1 MDFLPYLVDAVVVL
15 IFVCAVLDGNRRG
28 FVKMI
33 LSLVAAIISIALA
46 GELSEPIAVRINDAY
61 LHDIIVEEIDNN
73 LNIDDITQQDIAG
86 IEQAVPS
93 QITAVADEAG
103 ISIEDILKAAT
114 EAEGGLSENLIAEA
128 EENLIIPILTITV
141 FAAVYILL
149 MIVFAIIIGAINT
162 AFKLPVLNKL
172 NKALGA
178 ILGALKG
185 VTVVLVI
192 SVVAVLTAS
201 FAPESEL
208 GEAVLDSVLLNKI
221 FDITVSIIV

>member
-15 IFVCAVLDGNRRG
+15 IFVCAVLDGRRRG

-73 LNIDDITQQDIAG
+73 LNIDDITQQDVAQ
-86 IEQAVPS
+86 IEEAVPS
-93 QITAVADEAG
+93 QIMAVAEEAG
-103 ISIEDILKAAT
+103 ISIEDILTAAT

-128 EENLIIPILTITV
+128 EENLIIPILTMTV

-149 MIVFAIIIGAINT
+149 MMVFAIIIGAINT

-172 NKALGA
+172 NTLLGA
-178 ILGALKG
+178 LLGALKG

-192 SVVAVLTAS
+192 SIVAVLTAS
-201 FAPESEL
+201 FAPENEL
-208 GEAVLDSVLLNKI
+208 GEAVLNSVLLNKI
-221 FDITVSIIV
+221 FEITVSIIV

>member
-15 IFVCAVLDGNRRG
+15 IFVCAVLDGRRRG

-73 LNIDDITQQDIAG
+73 LNIDDITQQDVAQ
-86 IEQAVPS
+86 IEEAVPS
-93 QITAVADEAG
+93 QIMAVAEEAG
-103 ISIEDILKAAT
+103 ISIEDILTAAT
-114 EAEGGLSENLIAEA
+114 DAEGGLSENLIAEA
-128 EENLIIPILTITV
+128 EENLIIPILTMTV

-149 MIVFAIIIGAINT
+149 MMVFAIIIGAINT

-172 NKALGA
+172 NTVLGA
-178 ILGALKG
+178 LLGALKG

-192 SVVAVLTAS
+192 SIVAVLTAS
-201 FAPESEL
+201 FAPENEL
-208 GEAVLDSVLLNKI
+208 GEAVLNSVLLNKI
-221 FDITVSIIV
+221 FEITVSIIV

>member
-73 LNIDDITQQDIAG
+73 LNIDDITQQDIAE

-128 EENLIIPILTITV
+128 EENLIIPILTITE
-141 FAAVYILL
+141 ASIAEI
-149 MIVFAIIIGAINT
+149 MAMKIIIGAINT

-185 VTVVLVI
+185 VTVVVVI
-192 SVVAVLTAS
+192 SIVAVLTAS

>member
-15 IFVCAVLDGNRRG
+15 IFVCAVLDGRRRG

-73 LNIDDITQQDIAG
+73 LNIDDITQQDIAQ
-86 IEQAVPS
+86 IEEAVPS
-93 QITAVADEAG
+93 QIMAVAEEAG
-103 ISIEDILKAAT
+103 ISIEDILTAAT

-128 EENLIIPILTITV
+128 EENLIIPILTMTV

-149 MIVFAIIIGAINT
+149 MMVFAIIIGAINT

-172 NKALGA
+172 NTLLGA
-178 ILGALKG
+178 LLGALKG

-192 SVVAVLTAS
+192 SIVAVLTAS
-201 FAPESEL
+201 FAPENEL
-208 GEAVLDSVLLNKI
+208 GEAVLNSVLLNKI
-221 FDITVSIIV
+221 FEITVSIIV

>member
-15 IFVCAVLDGNRRG
+15 IFVCAVLDGRRRG

-73 LNIDDITQQDIAG
+73 LNIDDITQQDVAQ
-86 IEQAVPS
+86 IEEAVPS
-93 QITAVADEAG
+93 QIMAVAEEAG
-103 ISIEDILKAAT
+103 ISIEDILTAAT
-114 EAEGGLSENLIAEA
+114 DAEGGLSENLIAEA
-128 EENLIIPILTITV
+128 EENLIIPILTMTV

-149 MIVFAIIIGAINT
+149 MMVFAIIIGAINT

-172 NKALGA
+172 NTLLGA
-178 ILGALKG
+178 LLGALKG

-192 SVVAVLTAS
+192 SIVAVLTAS
-201 FAPESEL
+201 FAPENEL
-208 GEAVLDSVLLNKI
+208 GEAVLNSVLLNKI
-221 FDITVSIIV
+221 FEITVSIIV

>member
-15 IFVCAVLDGNRRG
+15 IFVCAVLDGRRRG

-73 LNIDDITQQDIAG
+73 LNIDDITQQDVAQ
-86 IEQAVPS
+86 IEEAVPS
-93 QITAVADEAG
+93 QITAVAEEAG
-103 ISIEDILKAAT
+103 ISIEDILTAAT

-128 EENLIIPILTITV
+128 EENLIIPILTMTV

-149 MIVFAIIIGAINT
+149 MMVFAIIIGAINT

-172 NKALGA
+172 NTVLGA
-178 ILGALKG
+178 LLGALKG

-192 SVVAVLTAS
+192 SIVAVLTAS
-201 FAPESEL
+201 FAPENEL
-208 GEAVLDSVLLNKI
+208 GEAVLNSVLLNKI
-221 FDITVSIIV
+221 FEITVSIIV

>member
-15 IFVCAVLDGNRRG
+15 IFVCAVLDGRRRG

-73 LNIDDITQQDIAG
+73 LNIDDITQQDVAQ
-86 IEQAVPS
+86 IEEAVPS
-93 QITAVADEAG
+93 QITAVAEEAG
-103 ISIEDILKAAT
+103 ISIEDILTAAT

-128 EENLIIPILTITV
+128 EENLIIPILTMTV

-172 NKALGA
+172 NTLLGA
-178 ILGALKG
+178 LLGALKG

-192 SVVAVLTAS
+192 SIVAVLTAS
-201 FAPESEL
+201 FAPENEL
-208 GEAVLDSVLLNKI
+208 GKAVLNSVLLNKI
-221 FDITVSIIV
+221 FEITVSIIV